1 MQYCKNIYSYL
12 SKKYPN
18 RNIYVI
24 SDHHFYHSNII
35 NYIRENFSTLSD
47 MHNHIIESHNSVV
60 NPDDIVIFLGD
71 FSFKK
76 SYIKEINKRLNGHKY
91 LLLGNHDQNNLL
103 NNFKEIGFEDCFIN
117 PVRIDDKY
125 LSHEPLIKEEAT
137 TINLS
142 ILIKEFINYGS
153 YNYHGHIHETTD
165 FGSSYINTCCEVID
179 YKPIFIG
186 KTGNYI
192 ENTNLFINSA
202 KFNEALNFANE
213 KGINKNYLIIDYIY
227 TSLLALT
234 NANRDRLFSCGSFP
248 MLKKYG
254 YISNISDLD
263 MILINDDNLTKAKNK
278 KYLKQIVDIVYDYLL
293 KIDDVDISFYKRMSN
308 IIIVQFLYKSLLERN
323 YNGYY
328 DINLVDLNTYKESD
342 FIEFTDSTYLE
353 KILKKSG
360 YDFSQDYSLPKFTAK
375 FLNVNGDLANLTLQL
390 LFQSLDNNKEQ
401 SIIKKIKYIYN
412 NYGNEMQEDKF
423 DNLVS
428 RFFIKNI
435 LFFRTTR
442 RLSDFTLIKST
453 DYRKKEVISKLP
465 INYFK
470 ILDSLLFDT
479 NSEFSNIYNEVVN
492 IPFNSLEKECK
503 QLIKTL
509 K

>member
-1 MQYCKNIYSYL
+1 
-12 SKKYPN
+12 
-18 RNIYVI
+18 
-24 SDHHFYHSNII
+24 
-35 NYIRENFSTLSD
+35 
-47 MHNHIIESHNSVV
+47 
-60 NPDDIVIFLGD
+60 
-71 FSFKK
+71 
-76 SYIKEINKRLNGHKY
+76 
-91 LLLGNHDQNNLL
+91 
-103 NNFKEIGFEDCFIN
+103 
-117 PVRIDDKY
+117 
-125 LSHEPLIKEEAT
+125 
-137 TINLS
+137 
-142 ILIKEFINYGS
+142 
-153 YNYHGHIHETTD
+153 
-165 FGSSYINTCCEVID
+165 
-179 YKPIFIG
+179 
-186 KTGNYI
+186 
-192 ENTNLFINSA
+192 
-202 KFNEALNFANE
+202 
-213 KGINKNYLIIDYIY
+213 
-227 TSLLALT
+227 
-234 NANRDRLFSCGSFP
+234 